1 MPPWTPLQSGPT
13 GEGAP
18 QVPVRSF
25 PLNIG
30 SGGKSVETTEDMD
43 KRIELGKINTKTNGR
58 FVKKFHLDNPDEILI
73 GGLMPI

>member
-1 MPPWTPLQSGPT
+1 M
-13 GEGAP
+13 
-18 QVPVRSF
+18 
-25 PLNIG
+25 
-30 SGGKSVETTEDMD
+30 ETTEDMD